1 MLWSTRR
8 ATQFGIRILITTPPK
23 LDNNPPRSRS
33 SCSVHG
39 VSGYVPCLWPTETSC
54 SMSIIDAVAAR
65 VAGCAHGCATT
76 CEVPCEVR
84 SEAPARV
91 RARAR
96 GELVHG
102 CGRRV
107 EVGVAGVAPGGVR
120 RVPAASGLDRPSR
133 LGREP
138 LKDSAWTWRT
148 VNGRL
153 WGSVLGLGACA
164 GPGHGAHRAGRTG
177 PSGVWTKGRALAP
190 APPRPR
196 RARAR
201 FCFFFL
207 RFRDFA
213 ARAACRTR
221 LCAPVHPF
229 SPCYM
234 FIMII

>member
-1 MLWSTRR
+1 MCRAYGQRR
-8 ATQFGIRILITTPPK
+8 RHVRCRSSMPSRHGWRGALMGALQRA
-23 LDNNPPRSRS
+23 RSR
-33 SCSVHG
+33 
-39 VSGYVPCLWPTETSC
+39 
-54 SMSIIDAVAAR
+54 
-65 VAGCAHGCATT
+65 
-76 CEVPCEVR
+76 VR
-84 SEAPARV
+84 GPLGSTPARV

-153 WGSVLGLGACA
+153 WGSVLGLAPARGTAHTA
-164 GPGHGAHRAGRTG
+164 PGGLDRLGSGRRAGLSRRR
-177 PSGVWTKGRALAP
+177 PPAP
-190 APPRPR
+190 AAPGVFAFFFAIPGFR
-196 RARAR
+196 RACDR
-201 FCFFFL
+201 
-207 RFRDFA
+207 
-213 ARAACRTR
+213 R
-221 LCAPVHPF
+221 LCLQLF
-229 SPCYM
+229 M

>member
-1 MLWSTRR
+1 MCRAYGQRR
-8 ATQFGIRILITTPPK
+8 RHVRCRSSMPSRHGWRGALMGALQRA
-23 LDNNPPRSRS
+23 RSR
-33 SCSVHG
+33 
-39 VSGYVPCLWPTETSC
+39 
-54 SMSIIDAVAAR
+54 
-65 VAGCAHGCATT
+65 
-76 CEVPCEVR
+76 VR
-84 SEAPARV
+84 GPLGSTPARV
-91 RARAR
+91 RARARGR

-196 RARAR
+196 RARR
-201 FCFFFL
+201 FCFFFC
-207 RFRDFA
+207 DSGI
-213 ARAACRTR
+213 
-221 LCAPVHPF
+221 
-229 SPCYM
+229 SPRV
-234 FIMII
+234 

>member
-1 MLWSTRR
+1 
-8 ATQFGIRILITTPPK
+8 
-23 LDNNPPRSRS
+23 
-33 SCSVHG
+33 
-39 VSGYVPCLWPTETSC
+39 
-54 SMSIIDAVAAR
+54 MSIIDAVAAR

-153 WGSVLGLGACA
+153 WGSVLGL
-164 GPGHGAHRAGRTG
+164 
-177 PSGVWTKGRALAP
+177 AP
-190 APPRPR
+190 APGARRTPR
-196 RARAR
+196 RADWTVWGLDEGPGSRAGAPPPPPR
-201 FCFFFL
+201 PAFLLFFAIPGVSP
-207 RFRDFA
+207 RV
-213 ARAACRTR
+213 RTPR
-221 LCAPVHPF
+221 TVVLCLQLF
-229 SPCYM
+229 M